1 MNHEDIIFGA
11 KSIISGMFRYNK
23 KTGDIDDSSF
33 IPMLKMCIRSTVEDL
48 RQAGL
53 SESEINAIHEE
64 LYQYS
69 LGEYVKTWLSNA
81 REDEAHIDEEQ
92 EEGDAKDSFVS
103 FYEEDE
109 HG

>member
-1 MNHEDIIFGA
+1 MNSEDVIFGA
-11 KSIISGMFRYNK
+11 KTIIRGMFRYNK
-23 KTGDIDDSSF
+23 KTVDIDDSSF
-33 IPMLKMCIRSTVEDL
+33 IPMLKMCIRSTVENL

-53 SESEINAIHEE
+53 SESAINAIHDE

-69 LGEYVKTWLSNA
+69 LSEYVKTWLANA

-92 EEGDAKDSFVS
+92 EVGDAKESFVS